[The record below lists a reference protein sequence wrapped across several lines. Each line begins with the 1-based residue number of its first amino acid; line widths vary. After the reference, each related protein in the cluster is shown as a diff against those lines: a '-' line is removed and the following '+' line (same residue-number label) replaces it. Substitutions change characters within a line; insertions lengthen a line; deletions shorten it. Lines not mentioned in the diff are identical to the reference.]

1 MENILLSP
9 ISVFGIFLLLSA
21 FISIFSKRLAARGAR
36 AAANKETAY
45 ACGEILE
52 ENQVQPDYSEFFKF
66 AFFFTILHVIAL
78 VVATIPGG
86 LTIMSTVYLGVT
98 VLALYML
105 LRR

>member
-1 MENILLSP
+1 MEHILLSP
-9 ISVFGIFLLLSA
+9 VIAFAIFLALSVA
-21 FISIFSKRLAARGAR
+21 ISAFSKRLAARGKD
-36 AAANKETAY
+36 AADKETAY
-45 ACGEILE
+45 ACGEIMD
-52 ENQVQPDYSEFFKF
+52 ENHAQPDYSEFFKF

-86 LTIMSTVYLGVT
+86 LTLMSTVYLGVT